1 MPRKIRSLI
10 PRSLVLWLLVL
21 AAGFGG
27 GCSHENQPLAPADSA
42 WENTDKGIPA
52 GYYDTVNAG
61 TAATL
66 RSTLHAVIDDHLK
79 ISYTSTGT
87 DTWIV
92 VEAADTDP
100 ADSGRVLD
108 VYLNASF
115 PKYGE
120 GNLDYNRE
128 HVWAKSYGFPNDGA
142 SNYPYTDCHHLFICN
157 DSYNSSRGNE
167 PYGTVG
173 ATGTEYTTVANGG
186 VGGGSGVYP
195 GWSNWSDAT
204 YWETWWDR
212 RGDVARALLYMD
224 VRYDGGTHGVTGY
237 AEPDLILTDSLAQIE
252 ASNTGANLSVAYMG
266 LLSVVLQ
273 WHLDDPVDAKEQA
286 RNDAVYAYQG
296 NRNPFIDH
304 PEWVA
309 CLFLANCGGAGDT
322 TPPAAP
328 TGLVA
333 VGGAGV
339 VDLNWNDNG
348 ETDLAGYTVYRATA
362 AGGPYSALNGALL
375 TASDYSDTAVT
386 GGTTY
391 WYVVTADDAT
401 GNESA
406 QSASASATPTGGGGG
421 PTVWINEF
429 HYDNDGTDS
438 GELVEVAGTAGT
450 SLAGWTVVGYNG
462 SGGAVYYTANLS
474 GTLPNQLSGFG
485 TASFA
490 FVGMQNGS
498 PDGLALVDAA
508 GLVVQFLSYEG
519 SFTAVDGAAAGM
531 ASTDIGVSEGTT
543 SPVGW
548 TLQLAGSGT
557 TYAAFT
563 WQPAAAGTAGTVNT
577 GQTFGTPPPNVAPVA
592 EANGPY
598 AGLTG
603 AAIAFSSTGSTDSD
617 GTITAWL
624 WNFGDGATSTA
635 ANPSHAYATAGA
647 YTVTLTVTDDDG
659 AQGGDTAG
667 VTVTAPNQAP
677 VAQAN
682 GPYSGTSGVAI
693 AFSSAGST
701 DSDGTITAWLWNFG
715 DGATSTAA
723 NPTHAYAA
731 TGSYTATLTVTDNS
745 GAQSSDTAPVT
756 VSAPAL
762 ANVWINEFHYDNA
775 GTDASEFVEVAGP
788 AGTDLTGWT
797 VVAYNGADGAAYA
810 TSALSG
816 TIANLQNGYG
826 VKSIT
831 YAGLQNGSPDGIAL
845 VNPSGQVVQFL
856 SYEGVFTAVGGAA
869 GGLTS
874 TNIPLSE
881 SEATAKGTSLQLRGT
896 GDSYAEFTWYVNL
909 KASAG
914 KKNTSQTFATVIA
927 QQ

>member
-1 MPRKIRSLI
+1 MPRTIRSLA
-10 PRSLVLWLLVL
+10 LWILVL
-21 AAGFGG
+21 AAVFGG
-27 GCSHENQPLAPADSA
+27 GCSQERQPLAPADSA
-42 WENTDKGIPA
+42 WENTDKGVPA

-61 TAATL
+61 SAATL
-66 RSTLHAVIDDHLK
+66 RTTLHAVIDDHLK
-79 ISYTSTGT
+79 IPYTSTST

-115 PKYGE
+115 QKYGE

-142 SNYPYTDCHHLFICN
+142 TNYPYTDCHHLFICN
-157 DSYNSSRGNE
+157 DSYNSSRGNK
-167 PYGTVG
+167 PYGAVG
-173 ATGTEYTTVANGG
+173 GTGTEYTTGATGG

-224 VRYDGGTHGVTGY
+224 VRYEGGTHGVTGY

-252 ASNTGANLSVAYMG
+252 ASNTGANLSIAYMG

-273 WHLDDPVDAKEQA
+273 WHLDDPVDAKEQV

-309 CLFLANCGGAGDT
+309 CLFIDNCGGGGDT

-328 TGLVA
+328 AGLVA

-339 VDLNWNDNG
+339 VDLDWSDNG
-348 ETDLAGYTVYRATA
+348 EADLAGYTVYRATS

-375 TASDYSDTAVT
+375 SASNYSDTTVT

-391 WYVVTADDAT
+391 WYVLTADDAT
-401 GNESA
+401 GNESV
-406 QSASASATPTGGGGG
+406 QSVSASATPTGGGA
-421 PTVWINEF
+421 PVVWINEF

-450 SLAGWTVVGYNG
+450 SLAGWSVVGYNG
-462 SGGAVYYTANLS
+462 SGGAVYYTVNLS
-474 GTLPNQLSGFG
+474 GTLPDQLSGFG

-490 FVGMQNGS
+490 FTGMQNGS
-498 PDGLALVDAA
+498 PDGLALIDAS
-508 GLVVQFLSYEG
+508 GQVVQFLSYEG
-519 SFTAVDGAAAGM
+519 TFTAVGGAANGLV
-531 ASTDIGVSEGTT
+531 SIDVGVNEATT

-557 TYAAFT
+557 TYSAFT
-563 WQPAAAGTAGTVNT
+563 WQPAAASTAGVVNT
-577 GQTFGTPPPNVAPVA
+577 GQTFGAPPPNVAPAA

-598 AGLTG
+598 AGLTN
-603 AAIAFSSTGSTDSD
+603 AAIVFSSAGSTDSD
-617 GTITAWL
+617 GTITGWL

-635 ANPSHAYATAGA
+635 ANPSHAYATAGS
-647 YTVTLTVTDDDG
+647 YTATLTVTDNAG
-659 AQGGDTAG
+659 AQGTDTSP

-682 GPYSGTSGVAI
+682 GPYSGLTGTSI

-701 DSDGTITAWLWNFG
+701 DSDGTIAAWLWSFG
-715 DGATSTAA
+715 DGATSTVA
-723 NPTHAYAA
+723 NPSHAYAA
-731 TGSYTATLTVTDNS
+731 AGSYTATLTVTDND

-756 VSAPAL
+756 VNAPAL
-762 ANVWINEFHYDNA
+762 ANVWINEFHYDNV
-775 GTDASEFVEVAGP
+775 GTDSSEFVEVAGP
-788 AGTDLTGWT
+788 AGTVMTGWT
-797 VVAYNGADGAAYA
+797 VVGYNGANGAVYA
-810 TSALSG
+810 TKTLSG
-816 TIANLQNGYG
+816 TMPNKQNGFG
-826 VKSIT
+826 VMSISF
-831 YAGLQNGSPDGIAL
+831 AGLENGAPDGIAL
-845 VNPSGQVVQFL
+845 VNASGQVVQFL
-856 SYEGVFTAVGGAA
+856 SYEGVFTAIGGAA
-869 GGLTS
+869 SGLTS
-874 TNIPLSE
+874 TNIPLGE
-881 SEATAKGTSLQLRGT
+881 SEATTKGTSLQLRGT
-896 GDSYAEFTWYVNL
+896 GDTYAEFTWYGNL
-909 KASAG
+909 KASSGA
-914 KKNTSQTFATVIA
+914 KNTSQTFVTAIA
-927 QQ
+927 LR

>member
-1 MPRKIRSLI
+1 MPRTMRSLAM
-10 PRSLVLWLLVL
+10 WLLVL
-21 AAGFGG
+21 SALIGG
-27 GCSHENQPLAPADSA
+27 GCSHERQPLSP
-42 WENTDKGIPA
+42 EVPGLPTGDKGIPA

-61 TAATL
+61 SAATL
-66 RSTLHAVIDDHLK
+66 RTSLHAVIDDHLK
-79 ISYTSTGT
+79 ITYTATGI
-87 DTWIV
+87 DTWDV

-167 PYGTVG
+167 PYGNVG
-173 ATGTEYTTVANGG
+173 ASGTEYPTVATGG
-186 VGGGSGVYP
+186 VGGGTGVYP
-195 GWSNWSDAT
+195 GWSNWSDAI

-224 VRYDGGTHGVTGY
+224 VRYAGGTHGVTGY

-273 WHLDDPVDAKEQA
+273 WHLDDPVDAKELA

-309 CLFLANCGGAGDT
+309 CLFLDNCGAGDT

-328 TGLVA
+328 AGLVA
-333 VGGAGV
+333 VGGTGV
-339 VDLNWNDNG
+339 VNLDWNDNG

-362 AGGPYSALNGALL
+362 VGGPYSALNGALL
-375 TASDYSDTAVT
+375 SASNYADTAVT

-406 QSASASATPTGGGGG
+406 QSGSASATPAGSGGGD
-421 PTVWINEF
+421 TAVWINEF

-438 GELVEVAGTAGT
+438 GEFVEVAGTAGT
-450 SLAGWTVVGYNG
+450 SLTGWKVIGYNG
-462 SGGAVYYTANLS
+462 SGGALYYTANLS

-508 GLVVQFLSYEG
+508 GQVVQFLSYEG
-519 SFTAVDGAAAGM
+519 AFTALDGAAAGM
-531 ASTDIGVSEGTT
+531 VATDIGVSESTT

-563 WQPAAAGTAGTVNT
+563 WQAAAAGTAGTVNT
-577 GQTFGTPPPNVAPVA
+577 GQTFGTPPPPNVAPTA

-598 AGLTG
+598 AALTG
-603 AAIAFSSTGSTDSD
+603 AAIAFSSAGSTDSD
-617 GTITAWL
+617 GVITAWL

-635 ANPSHAYATAGA
+635 ANPSHAYATAGV
-647 YTVTLTVTDDDG
+647 YTVTLTATDDDG
-659 AQGGDTAG
+659 AQDADTAG

-677 VAQAN
+677 VAQAG
-682 GPYSGTSGVAI
+682 GPYAGLTGASIS
-693 AFSSAGST
+693 FSSAGST

-715 DGATSTAA
+715 DERSEERRVGKECQSTCR
-723 NPTHAYAA
+723 
-731 TGSYTATLTVTDNS
+731 SR
-745 GAQSSDTAPVT
+745 
-756 VSAPAL
+756 
-762 ANVWINEFHYDNA
+762 W
-775 GTDASEFVEVAGP
+775 
-788 AGTDLTGWT
+788 
-797 VVAYNGADGAAYA
+797 
-810 TSALSG
+810 
-816 TIANLQNGYG
+816 
-826 VKSIT
+826 
-831 YAGLQNGSPDGIAL
+831 SP
-845 VNPSGQVVQFL
+845 
-856 SYEGVFTAVGGAA
+856 YH
-869 GGLTS
+869 
-874 TNIPLSE
+874 
-881 SEATAKGTSLQLRGT
+881 
-896 GDSYAEFTWYVNL
+896 
-909 KASAG
+909 
-914 KKNTSQTFATVIA
+914 
-927 QQ
+927 